1 MEQFLRKSQNSG
13 KITWTRVKRS
23 NGNYG
28 YIRTKNGRPVDF
40 DEYTGKFKMYD

>member
-1 MEQFLRKSQNSG
+1 MEQFLRKFQNSG

-23 NGNYG
+23 NGKYG
-28 YIRTKNGRPVDF
+28 YVRTKNERPIDF